1 MAATTSALND
11 AADGIGDVITHMS
24 LHTADPGA
32 TGTNEV
38 TGGGYARQTLNL
50 DPAASGVAAAPSTLS
65 FTGPASGAATHF
77 GYWTALTGGTFKG
90 GGALTGDQAFNAA
103 GAYDVT
109 AATVTATAA

>member
-24 LHTADPGA
+24 LHDADPTTVGD
-32 TGTNEV
+32 NEV
-38 TGGGYARQTLNL
+38 TGGGYARIPINLDAAAGGIASLPATLN
-50 DPAASGVAAAPSTLS
+50 
-65 FTGPASGAATHF
+65 FNGPASGTCTHF
-77 GYWTALTGGTFKG
+77 GFWTALTGGTFKG

-103 GAYDVT
+103 GEYNVT